1 MERVPRLTLT
11 TYNLRFGVEEDP
23 QPWSRRRGP
32 MIELLRSLEPTV
44 LGTQEG
50 LDHQLA
56 DVLAGLGEH
65 YALTSEHR
73 GDGERE
79 ESSAIFYDTR
89 LVELVDVRHRWLSPT
104 PEQPGSRGWGAYFP
118 RMYSVARF
126 RRIADGGALVV
137 IATHLDHEVEVAR
150 LESARILAEEVRA
163 LCGEAPVVLMGDFNV
178 DVGSAPYRTLVAA
191 GLRDAVEVATERG
204 PVMGTFNEYRAPDPD
219 GERID
224 WVMVDERVQV
234 ASARVVDVAPGG
246 QYPSDHLPVHV
257 VVELR

>member
-1 MERVPRLTLT
+1 MSALKLV
-11 TYNLRFGVEEDP
+11 TYNLRFGIEEDP

-32 MIELLRSLEPTV
+32 MIELLRGLAPGV

-65 YALTSEHR
+65 YAMVAEHR

-79 ESSAIFYDTR
+79 ESSAILYDTG
-89 LVELVDVRHRWLSPT
+89 LLELTEVRHRWLSPT
-104 PEQPGSRGWGAYFP
+104 PEVPGSRGWGAYFP

-137 IATHLDHEVEVAR
+137 IATHLDHEVEQAR
-150 LESARILAEEVRA
+150 LESARILAAEVTA
-163 LCGEAPVVLMGDFNV
+163 LGSEVPLVLMGDFNV
-178 DVGSAPYRTLVAA
+178 DVGSAPYRVLLEA
-191 GLRDAVEVATERG
+191 GLRDAVEVASRRG
-204 PVMGTFNEYRAPDPD
+204 PVTGTFNAYGPPDPE

-224 WVMVDERVQV
+224 WVLVNDLVQV
-234 ASARVVDVAPGG
+234 GSARVVDAAPGG
-246 QYPSDHLPVHV
+246 PYPSDHLPVEV
-257 VVELR
+257 VIETA